1 MRYYVCSDLIVSY
14 VMEHRHKPGP
24 MKQQNKPH
32 KTGKHQTKSNLT
44 KKGKPVPIHGR
55 ISQRGD
61 VALGR
66 KERRNRANQIRKS
79 KREQVFLE
87 KRARGLSGTPPHL
100 LLLVPM
106 ALDIPLEGTRA
117 LLQSA
122 GGTPTSAH
130 TFYCPLVKQRFTLC
144 PSPYGDLQSL
154 LDLAKV
160 CDSVLFLFSVGEPI
174 SEWAEEVISVLMAQ
188 GLPTPLHA
196 VIGLQGI
203 PQKDRGQTRSAVS
216 SVVSHLLPI
225 DSKLFNLDTETEAGS
240 ILRAVS
246 EQKRR
251 GLGYRDNRPY
261 LYSEET
267 QYDASTLT
275 LSVSGYLRGKP
286 LSPNQL
292 VHVPGIG
299 EFQVSLIDT
308 RSDPC
313 PFGGSRHGA
322 MELEEGVVR
331 LYPEPSLQESLIS
344 EAEVDP
350 MEGEQTWPS
359 KEELRPVRAGSSWIP
374 DLEGQDSSGSESDEE
389 TPGARADSD
398 SEHLSIGS
406 ERELDSGHSV
416 SMDTAEYDRSCDPRE
431 EREQLER
438 LRAQGEDSRF
448 PDERD
453 TPTDLSAR
461 VRFAK
466 YRGLQSFRT
475 SPWDAEENLPADY
488 ARIFKFHSFRAT
500 QRRVMRQEHGEGDV
514 TGLYITVHLKDFPAN
529 LASVLPSA
537 SMVLFGLLQFEQKM
551 SLMHFTVKR
560 ASPCKEII
568 KSKDP
573 LLIHAGCRR
582 FVANPI
588 YSQHTTGDKHKFE
601 LFFRGGGTYVASVY
615 APITFTPC
623 PILMFTSPSPASPAP
638 QLVATG
644 SVLSAGPDRVVC
656 KRIVLSGHP
665 FKIHSRSAVVRYLLF
680 NREDILW
687 FKPIQLRTKYGR
699 AGNIKEPLGTHG
711 HMKCS
716 FDKQL
721 KAQDT
726 ILMSLYKRVYP
737 KWTYSPY
744 TAQPV
749 SDVTH
754 GQLTMET
761 DREK

>member
-1 MRYYVCSDLIVSY
+1 MSVVSSDSLLAY
-14 VMEHRHKPGP
+14 AMDHRHKPGL

-44 KKGKPVPIHGR
+44 KKGKLSSIHG
-55 ISQRGD
+55 SASHRGN
-61 VALGR
+61 AELGR

-79 KREQVFLE
+79 KREQVVLE

-106 ALDIPLEGTRA
+106 ARDIPLEGTRA
-117 LLQSA
+117 LLQSTVGA
-122 GGTPTSAH
+122 VSSAD
-130 TFYCPLVKQRFTLC
+130 TFYCPRVKQRFTLC
-144 PSPYGDLQSL
+144 SSSYGDIQSL

-160 CDSVLFLFSVGEPI
+160 CDSVLFLFSVRESIG
-174 SEWAEEVISVLMAQ
+174 EWAEEVISVLMAQ

-196 VIGLQGI
+196 VIGLQSI

-216 SVVSHLLPI
+216 SVVSHLFPV
-225 DSKLFNLDTETEAGS
+225 DSKLFSLDTESEAGS
-240 ILRAVS
+240 LLRAVS

-251 GLGYRDNRPY
+251 ALGYRDNRAY
-261 LYSEET
+261 LFSEERH
-267 QYDASTLT
+267 YDPSTLT

-286 LSPNQL
+286 LSPNHL

-299 EFQVSLIDT
+299 EFQISLIET

-313 PFGGSRHGA
+313 PFGGSRQGT
-322 MELEEGVVR
+322 MDVEEGHVR
-331 LYPEPSLQESLIS
+331 LEPDPSLQESLLS

-359 KEELRPVRAGSSWIP
+359 KEELRPVLKTGSSWIP
-374 DLEGQDSSGSESDEE
+374 DSDADSSDSESEGE
-389 TPGARADSD
+389 APGAAEDTD

-406 ERELDSGHSV
+406 ERDSDSGLTL
-416 SMDTAEYDRSCDPRE
+416 SMDTAEYDKSCDPRE

-438 LRAQGEDSRF
+438 IKAQGEDSRF

-453 TPTDLSAR
+453 TPIDLPAR

-475 SPWDAEENLPADY
+475 SPWDPEENLPTDY
-488 ARIFKFHSFRAT
+488 ARIFKFHNFRST
-500 QRRVMRQEHGEGDV
+500 QRRVMRQEHDHGDV

-529 LASVLPSA
+529 LASLLPTS

-551 SLMHFTVKR
+551 SLVHFTVKR
-560 ASPCKEII
+560 TSCKEVI

-582 FVANPI
+582 FLANPI

-615 APITFTPC
+615 APIAFTPC
-623 PILMFTSPSPASPAP
+623 PILMFSAPSPTSPTP

-644 SVLSAGPDRVVC
+644 SVLNAAPDRVVC

-665 FKIHSRSAVVRYLLF
+665 FKINSRSSVVRYMLF

-699 AGNIKEPLGTHG
+699 AGSIKEPLGTHG
-711 HMKCS
+711 HMKCT

-726 ILMSLYKRVYP
+726 ILMYLYKRVYP
-737 KWTYSPY
+737 KWTYTPY
-744 TAQPV
+744 TAPPV
-749 SDVTH
+749 SDVTQE
-754 GQLTMET
+754 QLAMQT

>member
-1 MRYYVCSDLIVSY
+1 
-14 VMEHRHKPGP
+14 MEHRHKPGP

-32 KTGKHQTKSNLT
+32 KVGKHQTKSNLN
-44 KKGKPVPIHGR
+44 KRGKSIIIHGAV
-55 ISQRGD
+55 SQRGN
-61 VALGR
+61 ASLGR
-66 KERRNRANQIRKS
+66 KERRNRANQIRKA
-79 KREQVFLE
+79 KREKIFYE
-87 KRARGLSGTPPHL
+87 KRARGLPGTPPHL

-106 ALDIPLEGTRA
+106 ARDINLEGTCA
-117 LLQSA
+117 LLQST
-122 GGTPTSAH
+122 GGTAP
-130 TFYCPLVKQRFTLC
+130 TFYCPRVKQRFTIC
-144 PSPYGDLQSL
+144 ACPYGNLQFL
-154 LDLAKV
+154 LDLGKV

-196 VIGLQGI
+196 VTGLQGV
-203 PQKDRGQTRSAVS
+203 PPKDRVQTRSAVS
-216 SVVSHLLPI
+216 SVVSHLLPV
-225 DSKLFNLDTETEAGS
+225 DSKLFTLDTEADAGS
-240 ILRAVS
+240 LLRAVS

-251 GLGYRDNRPY
+251 GLGYRDNRAY
-261 LYSEET
+261 LYSEKT
-267 QYDASTLT
+267 HFDPSSLT

-299 EFQVSLIDT
+299 EFQISLIET
-308 RSDPC
+308 PSDPC
-313 PFGGSRHGA
+313 PLGGSRHGG
-322 MELEEGVVR
+322 MEVEEEKAS
-331 LYPEPSLQESLIS
+331 LKPDPSLQESLLT

-359 KEELRPVRAGSSWIP
+359 KEELRPVSKSGDKCQSSWIP
-374 DLEGQDSSGSESDEE
+374 DLEAGEHETSGSESEGE
-389 TPGARADSD
+389 GGIPVATADSD

-406 ERELDSGHSV
+406 ERDSDSGLTV
-416 SMDTAEYDRSCDPRE
+416 SMDTAEYDRTCDPRE

-438 LRAQGEDSRF
+438 IRAQGEDSRF

-453 TPTDLSAR
+453 TPIDLPAR
-461 VRFAK
+461 VRFGK

-475 SPWDAEENLPADY
+475 SPWDPEENLPADY
-488 ARIFKFHSFRAT
+488 ARIFKFQNFRGT
-500 QRRVMRQEHGEGDV
+500 QRRVMRQECKHSDV
-514 TGLYITVHLKDFPAN
+514 TGLYITVHIKDFPPN
-529 LASVLPSA
+529 LVPMLPST

-560 ASPCKEII
+560 ASPCKDVI

-582 FVANPI
+582 FIANPV

-623 PILMFTSPSPASPAP
+623 PILMFSSPSPDSPTP

-665 FKIHSRSAVVRYLLF
+665 FKIHRRSAVVRYLLF
-680 NREDILW
+680 SREDILW

-699 AGNIKEPLGTHG
+699 VGNIKEPLGTHG
-711 HMKCS
+711 HMKCT

-726 ILMSLYKRVYP
+726 ILMYLYKRVYP

-744 TAQPV
+744 TALPT
-749 SDVTH
+749 SDVTQ
-754 GQLTMET
+754 GQLSMET